1 MFKCKLIVFNMYPKV
16 IVMSDPDCDHFW
28 LVLRVRNERNCSLR
42 NHSRTTYK
50 FQEYFAMWILV
61 VLFCSAPAH
70 VFTSTSWTFGL
81 ALWDPVTCCEV
92 GYSLHGRSYANW
104 SWWVGVSA
112 QVHRGF
118 LYVHVSS
125 EYRDNSE
132 CLERSC
138 TCSRDWWTHGPPRG
152 TESGEPKDLAFA
164 LRRGCRI

>member
-1 MFKCKLIVFNMYPKV
+1 MCLKLCVFNDIFLLYV
-16 IVMSDPDCDHFW
+16 
-28 LVLRVRNERNCSLR
+28 
-42 NHSRTTYK
+42 
-50 FQEYFAMWILV
+50 FAMWILNSMMI
-61 VLFCSAPAH
+61 LAPAH

-125 EYRDNSE
+125 ERRDSSE
-132 CLERSC
+132 CLERSY
-138 TCSRDWWTHGPPRG
+138 TCSKDLWTHGPPRG
-152 TESGEPKDLAFA
+152 TESGEPTDLAFA
-164 LRRGCRI
+164 LRRGCKNRDFGFEWYNEICLSNTYVLIKFYSLLEIVVFLEIVK